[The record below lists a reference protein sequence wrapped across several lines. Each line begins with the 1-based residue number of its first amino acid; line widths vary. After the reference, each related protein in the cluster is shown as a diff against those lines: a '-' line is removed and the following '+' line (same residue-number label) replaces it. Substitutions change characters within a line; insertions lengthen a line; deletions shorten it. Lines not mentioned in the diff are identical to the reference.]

1 MPSPSRVRLTPGCS
15 LRLLERPHLYHRE
28 TDELYELDA
37 AAAAYLLRLARG
49 EEVPS
54 PDPEF
59 WAFCRAEGL
68 LEEGPASPRSLPEPA
83 PRPSLRY
90 LELLLTDRCNLRC
103 RHCYLG
109 EPRGAD
115 LPFEEAV
122 RLLDQFDR
130 LGGLRLLLSGGEPL
144 LHPDFW
150 RLNELLPRWSF
161 RSVLLTNGVLIDP
174 AAARDLAVQEVQVSL
189 DGLEPSHDALRGTGS
204 FRAALAALEH
214 LGAAGITVSVA
225 TMAHRGNRTDF
236 PELARLLDHL
246 GVAEWNVDAPAAAG
260 RAQKG
265 ALLLSPQELAPLL
278 TYSRGGGLH
287 HSGGD
292 GVCGTH
298 LGAVTPEGELCKC
311 GFYRGRGVPWG
322 GDLRR
327 AWEALPRMQ
336 LSDLSCGCP
345 HLAECRGGC
354 RFRAEAAGDGRGP
367 DPVACARCGW
377 DPWSSGLRPA

>member
-1 MPSPSRVRLTPGCS
+1 MPSPSRVRLAPGCS
-15 LRLLERPHLYHRE
+15 LRLLEQPHLYHRE

-49 EEVPS
+49 EEVLS

-59 WAFCRAEGL
+59 WEFCRAEGL
-68 LEEGPASPRSLPEPA
+68 LEEGQASPRSLPEPA
-83 PRPSLRY
+83 PQPSLRY
-90 LELLLTDRCNLRC
+90 LELLVTDRCNLRC
-103 RHCYLG
+103 AHCYLG

-115 LPFEEAV
+115 LPFGEAV
-122 RLLDQFDR
+122 GLLDQFDR

-150 RLNELLPRWSF
+150 RLNELLPRFGF
-161 RSVLLTNGVLIDP
+161 RSVLLTNGTLLDR
-174 AAARDLAVQEVQVSL
+174 AAARRLQVQEVQVSL
-189 DGLEPSHDALRGTGS
+189 DGLEPSHDALRGAGT
-204 FRAALAALEH
+204 FRAALAAVEH
-214 LGAAGITVSVA
+214 LREVGVTVSVA

-246 GVAEWNVDAPAAAG
+246 GVAEWNVDAPATAG
-260 RAQKG
+260 RAG
-265 ALLLSPQELAPLL
+265 RNALGLSPQELAPLL
-278 TYSRGGGLH
+278 AYSHGGGLH
-287 HSGGD
+287 DSGGD

-311 GFYRGRGVPWG
+311 GFYRGRGVPWQ

-327 AWEALPRMQ
+327 AWEALPRMH

-345 HLAECRGGC
+345 QLAECRGGC

-367 DPVACARCGW
+367 DPVACARHHW
-377 DPWSSGLRPA
+377 DPRASGLRPA